1 MATHE
6 ELKDQLMEQYDLEAT
21 VRFIRDNHFQK
32 VCLQFPDHLLSEAPK
47 VVDELERQTK
57 ADFYVLGDTAYAPC
71 CVDVVAAQHV
81 AADAVVHYGHSCLS
95 PTRDLPVYYVFEKRS
110 LFHLQKLVGF
120 VKQNPA
126 SHLIVLFESYYA
138 HLRCILFSFLK
149 THINE
154 KTIIPVYLRKSSPT
168 TSDLNTV
175 ETDSKTETHCRKYSI
190 GHLEFELDLSI
201 PTEQLQFVWLGS
213 TSSSSFLRA
222 SLSLYPFVL
231 DCYDDS
237 TDNWFPANL
246 NATTTLKRRLA
257 LISKAQKSHVFGIVV
272 SAIATKGVLDA
283 IERCEVLL
291 NQFEME
297 WYLLNVGKPTPT
309 KLGNF
314 PEIEV
319 FVLVGC
325 PESAFLDSKSYMKP
339 ILTMAELELALIR
352 LYFTDIGS
360 IP

>member
-1 MATHE
+1 M
-6 ELKDQLMEQYDLEAT
+6 
-21 VRFIRDNHFQK
+21 
-32 VCLQFPDHLLSEAPK
+32 
-47 VVDELERQTK
+47 
-57 ADFYVLGDTAYAPC
+57 
-71 CVDVVAAQHV
+71 
-81 AADAVVHYGHSCLS
+81 
-95 PTRDLPVYYVFEKRS
+95 
-110 LFHLQKLVGF
+110 
-120 VKQNPA
+120 
-126 SHLIVLFESYYA
+126 
-138 HLRCILFSFLK
+138 
-149 THINE
+149 
-154 KTIIPVYLRKSSPT
+154 
-168 TSDLNTV
+168 
-175 ETDSKTETHCRKYSI
+175 
-190 GHLEFELDLSI
+190 
-201 PTEQLQFVWLGS
+201 PTEQLQFVR
-213 TSSSSFLRA
+213 TN
-222 SLSLYPFVL
+222 
-231 DCYDDS
+231 
-237 TDNWFPANL
+237 NWFPVNL

-339 ILTMAELELALIR
+339 ILTMAELELALDSR

-360 IP
+360 IHDFQDTLSRPFVARKQMLDDENEDIDKFYEETTANALSEFSMNRDLIAYDISSTSTAAFLRHRSWKGVEEEPNEENEPHTSKEGHCGIPSGYSNEGSRIYYCDPIVQKDENYKLFGIFVIYFCKSLFFTGNQQPSNGLKIVNEPCLIVYLV